1 MSLKRVLLILI
12 IAALAFIYLV
22 HRYRQAA
29 RDLNVEPHA
38 AKEIEKA
45 KRR

>member
-1 MSLKRVLLILI
+1 VTAKRVLLV
-12 IAALAFIYLV
+12 IAIVVLVLVFLV
-22 HRYRQAA
+22 HRYRQASSG
-29 RDLNVEPHA
+29 LNVEPHA